1 MIVNNENCM
10 DDVLKADTEFLAQ
23 SYTIKVFLKP
33 VSHII
38 SKTIKHK
45 IYNVNV

>member
-1 MIVNNENCM
+1 MIVNNENHM
-10 DDVLKADTEFLAQ
+10 DDILKADTEFLARE
-23 SYTIKVFLKP
+23 SHYKSTKKP

-45 IYNVNV
+45 I